1 VPAIDAIVTD
11 RGDKKDGDP
20 SPRFS
25 TNRNRRR
32 FRKTAREASQQS
44 PLSDTRKDMNAKV
57 EKAGA
62 GNAIDVVMSTL
73 AVLLLIAGVFAYYY
87 FGDWSGVAR
96 FGVLMAGIAGCVVVG
111 AFTKAG
117 RSMREYIVESQFEL
131 RKVVWPTR
139 DETLRTT
146 LVIIVVVIILSLL
159 LGLIDV
165 ILKWVVLDH
174 LLKLGR

>member
-1 VPAIDAIVTD
+1 
-11 RGDKKDGDP
+11 
-20 SPRFS
+20 
-25 TNRNRRR
+25 
-32 FRKTAREASQQS
+32 
-44 PLSDTRKDMNAKV
+44 MNAKV

-62 GNAIDVVMSTL
+62 GNAAEVVMLAL
-73 AVLLLIAGVFAYYY
+73 AVLLLVAGIVGYYY
-87 FGDWSGVAR
+87 FAEWSGLAR
-96 FGVLMAGIAGCVVVG
+96 FGVLMAGLVAAAGVG

-117 RSMREYIVESQFEL
+117 RSTREYLVESQFEL

-139 DETLRTT
+139 DETLKTT

-165 ILKWVVLDH
+165 ILKWIVLDH

>member
-1 VPAIDAIVTD
+1 
-11 RGDKKDGDP
+11 
-20 SPRFS
+20 
-25 TNRNRRR
+25 
-32 FRKTAREASQQS
+32 
-44 PLSDTRKDMNAKV
+44 
-57 EKAGA
+57 
-62 GNAIDVVMSTL
+62 MSTL

-87 FGDWSGVAR
+87 FADWSGVAR
-96 FGVLMAGIAGCVVVG
+96 FGVLMAGIAACVAVG

-117 RSMREYIVESQFEL
+117 RSMREYLVESQFEL

>member
-1 VPAIDAIVTD
+1 MQE
-11 RGDKKDGDP
+11 
-20 SPRFS
+20 
-25 TNRNRRR
+25 N
-32 FRKTAREASQQS
+32 
-44 PLSDTRKDMNAKV
+44 MNAKV
-57 EKAGA
+57 EKASAG
-62 GNAIDVVMSTL
+62 GNAIDIVMSTV
-73 AVLLLIAGVFAYYY
+73 AVLLLVAGVFAYYY

-96 FGVLMAGIAGCVVVG
+96 FGVLMAGLAGAAAVG

-117 RSMREYIVESQFEL
+117 RSTREYLVESQFEL

-165 ILKWVVLDH
+165 ILKWAVLDH

>member
-1 VPAIDAIVTD
+1 
-11 RGDKKDGDP
+11 
-20 SPRFS
+20 
-25 TNRNRRR
+25 
-32 FRKTAREASQQS
+32 
-44 PLSDTRKDMNAKV
+44 MNAKV
-57 EKAGA
+57 EKAGS
-62 GNAIDVVMSTL
+62 GNNAIDVVVSTL
-73 AVLLLIAGVFAYYY
+73 AVLLLVAGVFAYYY

-96 FGVLMAGIAGCVVVG
+96 FGVLMAGIAAAVGVG

-117 RSMREYIVESQFEL
+117 RSMREYLVESQFEL

>member
-1 VPAIDAIVTD
+1 
-11 RGDKKDGDP
+11 
-20 SPRFS
+20 
-25 TNRNRRR
+25 
-32 FRKTAREASQQS
+32 
-44 PLSDTRKDMNAKV
+44 
-57 EKAGA
+57 
-62 GNAIDVVMSTL
+62 MSAL
-73 AVLLLIAGVFAYYY
+73 AVLLLVAGVFAYYY
-87 FGDWSGVAR
+87 VGDWSGVAR
-96 FGVLMAGIAGCVVVG
+96 FGVLMAGIAAAAGVG

-139 DETLRTT
+139 DETVRTT
-146 LVIIVVVIILSLL
+146 LVIIVVVVILSLL